1 QVPVDR
7 VRGFGQSV
15 GVEHVGLVVE
25 DAGVVVLG
33 VGLGRVG
40 AHDQSPGSHA
50 EAVGGRCGLLLL
62 GWFEGLPSRLAFECL
77 AGCAVDVV
85 AGAGGVV
92 ADLLGDELLAGDGLS
107 VAFVGVVVGVA
118 FGDEL
123 VAFGE
128 AFEGTFGGGSV
139 EDEV

>member
-1 QVPVDR
+1 M
-7 VRGFGQSV
+7 
-15 GVEHVGLVVE
+15 L
-25 DAGVVVLG
+25 
-33 VGLGRVG
+33 
-40 AHDQSPGSHA
+40 PGSDA
-50 EAVGGRCGLLLL
+50 EAVGGGYGLLVL
-62 GWFEGLPSRLAFECL
+62 GWFEGLPGSVAVHGL

-92 ADLLGDELLAGDGLS
+92 ADFLGDELFAGDALA

-128 AFEGTFGGGSV
+128 AFEGTFGGGAVRKMSSSLRHV
-139 EDEV
+139 SLGGLYEGLR